1 MTQLVR
7 DAVRA
12 AIAAALDDAQQH
24 GALPRLPGAEIAVER
39 PQKPEHGDYASS
51 VALRLAGTVKRK
63 PLDVAQAIADSI
75 QTGPLIDAVEVAP
88 PGFINLRLSP
98 HWKREQVNDILADP
112 HAWGSIDI
120 GHGQKLQVE
129 FVSAN
134 PTGPLQVGNGR
145 GAVLGD
151 ALASVL
157 AAAGYNVER
166 EYYVN
171 DAGTQVRVFAET
183 LHVRYQQ
190 HFGRDVE
197 VPAEGY
203 QGRYIVDLAEAIAAD
218 VGQQYLQPEGAPPPP
233 SDQPDP
239 LATEGLRRMLDQI
252 RADLGLLGINFDQW
266 FSEASLLSPRDALDG
281 RSVYDTAMARLRE
294 GGHVVE
300 KEGAVWFASSSDDD
314 KDNVIVRSSGEPT
327 YFATD
332 IAYHFDKFALR
343 RFDRVINVWGADH
356 QGHVAR
362 TKAATAAVAG
372 AANAQ
377 AEHGLE
383 MLLYQLVHLRRGGE
397 RVRMSK
403 RTGELVTLRELVQ
416 EVGPDVTRYFMLERS
431 ADAQMDFDLELATS
445 QDPKQNPVSYVQYA
459 HARCASI
466 LRTAAAEGLDAPT
479 PESTADVQLLVEPTE
494 IALIDAMLRLP
505 ELVELMATKLE
516 PHHLTTYALELA
528 QQFTQFYGACRVVDP
543 SAPDRSRARL
553 KLTRAAQI
561 VLARAL
567 GLMGVAAPD
576 EM

>member
-1 MTQLVR
+1 MTQLARDEVR
-7 DAVRA
+7 SAL
-12 AIAAALDDAQQH
+12 AAALGDAQAR
-24 GALPRLPGAEIAVER
+24 GALPRLPGVKIAVER

-63 PLDVAQAIADSI
+63 PLDVAQAIADSVVTGGLI
-75 QTGPLIDAVEVAP
+75 QSVDVAP
-88 PGFINLRLSP
+88 PGFINLRLAP
-98 HWKREQVNDILADP
+98 DWKRAQIDAVLAAPDT
-112 HAWGSIDI
+112 WGSIDL
-120 GHGQKLQVE
+120 GAGRKLQVE

-157 AAAGYNVER
+157 AAAGYDVQR

-171 DAGTQVRVFAET
+171 DAGTQVRVFTET
-183 LHVRYQQ
+183 LYVRYQQ
-190 HFGRDVE
+190 HLGRDVE

-203 QGRYIVDLAEAIAAD
+203 QGRYMVELAEAIAAEAGD
-218 VGQQYLQPEGAPPPP
+218 RFLQPEGEPGPEA
-233 SDQPDP
+233 
-239 LATEGLRRMLDQI
+239 LGAEGLRRMLDQI
-252 RADLGLLGINFDQW
+252 RDDLASLGVAFDEW
-266 FSEASLLSPRDALDG
+266 FSEASLLAPRPDLNDRSAYDA
-281 RSVYDTAMARLRE
+281 AMSRLRE
-294 GGHVVE
+294 GGQVVE
-300 KEGAVWFASSSDDD
+300 KEGAVWFAASSGDD

-332 IAYHFDKFALR
+332 IAYHFDKFVR
-343 RFDRVINVWGADH
+343 RGFDRVIDVWGADH

-362 TKAATAAVAG
+362 TKAATEAVGGPAG
-372 AANAQ
+372 
-377 AEHGLE
+377 GLE
-383 MLLYQLVHLRRGGE
+383 MLLYQLVHLRRGEE

-403 RTGELVTLRELVQ
+403 RTGELVTLRELVE
-416 EVGPDVTRYFMLERS
+416 EVGRDVTRYFMLQRS

-466 LRTAAAEGLDAPT
+466 LRNAAAEGLHPAQDGL
-479 PESTADVQLLVEPTE
+479 EGDVQLLSDPLEF
-494 IALIDAMLRLP
+494 ALIDAMLRLP
-505 ELVELMATKLE
+505 ELVEMMAAKLE

-528 QQFTQFYGACRVVDP
+528 QQFTQFYGACRVVDVE
-543 SAPDRSRARL
+543 APELSRARL

-561 VLARAL
+561 VLARSL
-567 GLMGVAAPD
+567 QLMGVSAPD

>member
-1 MTQLVR
+1 MAQLVR

-12 AIAAALDDAQQH
+12 AIAAALDDAQAR

-51 VALRLAGTVKRK
+51 VALRLAGTVKRR
-63 PLDVAQAIADSI
+63 PLDVAQAIADSLP
-75 QTGPLIDAVEVAP
+75 TGALIAAVEVAP
-88 PGFINLRLSP
+88 PGFINLRLAP
-98 HWKREQVNDILADP
+98 DWKRAQVDAVLAAPDS
-112 HAWGSIDI
+112 WGAIDL
-120 GHGQKLQVE
+120 GAGQRVQVE

-151 ALASVL
+151 VL
-157 AAAGYNVER
+157 AGVLDAAGYEVER

-171 DAGTQVRVFAET
+171 DAGAQVRIFGET
-183 LHVRYQQ
+183 LAARYAQ
-190 HFGRDVE
+190 HFGHAAE
-197 VPAEGY
+197 VPAGGY
-203 QGRYIVDLAEAIAAD
+203 QGRYMVELAEAIAAD
-218 VGQQYLQPEGAPPPP
+218 RGEEFLRLDGPARDALGA
-233 SDQPDP
+233 
-239 LATEGLRRMLDQI
+239 EGLRRMLDQI
-252 RADLGLLGINFDQW
+252 RGDLALLGVEFDVW
-266 FSEASLLSPRDALDG
+266 FSEASLLAPRDALDG
-281 RSVYDTAMARLRE
+281 RSAYETAMTYLRD

-300 KEGAVWFASSSDDD
+300 KEGAVWFASSARDD

-343 RFDRVINVWGADH
+343 GFDRVIDVWGADH

-362 TKAATAAVAG
+362 TKAATAAVTAAAREDAG
-372 AANAQ
+372 ADDRPAGD
-377 AEHGLE
+377 GLE
-383 MLLYQLVHLRRGGE
+383 MLLYQLVHLRRGDE

-403 RTGELVTLRELVQ
+403 RTGELVTLRELVE
-416 EVGPDVTRYFMLERS
+416 EVGRDVTRYFMLQRS

-466 LRTAAAEGLDAPT
+466 LRNGAKEGLQPGG
-479 PESTADVQLLVEPTE
+479 DVQALTSPSEL
-494 IALIDAMLRLP
+494 ALIDAMLRLP
-505 ELVELMATKLE
+505 ELVEMMATKLE
-516 PHHLTTYALELA
+516 PHHLTGYALELA
-528 QQFTQFYGACRVVDP
+528 QDFTQFYGACRVVNAEEP
-543 SAPDRSRARL
+543 ELSRARL

-561 VLARAL
+561 ALARTL
-567 GLMGVAAPD
+567 GLMGVRAPD

>member
-1 MTQLVR
+1 MDDTMSQLVR
-7 DAVRA
+7 DEVRD
-12 AIAAALDDAQQH
+12 ALASALQDAQER

-63 PLDVAQAIADSI
+63 PIEVAEAIAESV

-88 PGFINLRLSP
+88 PGFINLRLAQA
-98 HWKREQVNDILADP
+98 WKRSQVDAVLSAGEN
-112 HAWGSIDI
+112 WGRIDL
-120 GHGQKLQVE
+120 GAGKTLQVE

-151 ALASVL
+151 VLASVMQ
-157 AAAGYNVER
+157 AAGYDVQR

-171 DAGTQVRVFAET
+171 DAGAQIRIFADT
-183 LHVRYQQ
+183 LYARYQQ
-190 HFGRDVE
+190 QHGREAE
-197 VPAEGY
+197 VPQEGY
-203 QGRYIVDLAEAIAAD
+203 QGQYMVDLAAAIAGE
-218 VGQQYLQPEGAPPPP
+218 VGDQFLQPEGEPGPEG
-233 SDQPDP
+233 
-239 LATEGLRRMLDQI
+239 LAAEGLRRMIDRI
-252 RADLGLLGINFDQW
+252 RTDLVELGIDFDNW
-266 FSEASLLSPRDALDG
+266 FSEASLLASQDALSG
-281 RSVYDTAMARLRE
+281 KSAYEAAMEGLRA

-300 KEGAVWFASSSDDD
+300 KEGAVWFASASGDE

-332 IAYHFDKFALR
+332 IAYHYDKFVLR
-343 RFDRVINVWGADH
+343 GFDRVIDVWGADH

-362 TKAATAAVAG
+362 TKAATAAASGPAVDADD
-372 AANAQ
+372 
-377 AEHGLE
+377 GLE
-383 MLLYQLVHLRRGGE
+383 MLLYQLVHLRRGEE

-403 RTGELVTLRELVQ
+403 RTGELVTLQELIE
-416 EVGPDVTRYFMLERS
+416 EVGRDVTRYFMLQRS
-431 ADAQMDFDLELATS
+431 ADAQMDFDLDLAAN

-466 LRTAAAEGLDAPT
+466 LRNGAAEGIAPDG
-479 PESTADVQLLVEPTE
+479 DVQLLGEPTE
-494 IALIDAMLRLP
+494 LALIDYMLRLP

-516 PHHLTTYALELA
+516 PHHLTAYSLELA
-528 QQFTQFYGACRVVDP
+528 QEFTQFYGACRVVDAD
-543 SAPDRSRARL
+543 APDLSRARL

-567 GLMGVAAPD
+567 GLMGVSAPD

>member
-1 MTQLVR
+1 MPQLVR
-7 DAVRA
+7 DEVRD
-12 AIAAALDDAQQH
+12 ALASALRDAQER

-63 PLDVAQAIADSI
+63 PLEVAEAIAESI

-88 PGFINLRLSP
+88 PGFINLRLARA
-98 HWKREQVNDILADP
+98 WKLAQVDAVLAAG
-112 HAWGSIDI
+112 HQWGRIDL
-120 GHGQKLQVE
+120 GSAKTLQVE

-151 ALASVL
+151 VLASVL
-157 AAAGYNVER
+157 QAAGYDVQR

-171 DAGTQVRVFAET
+171 DAGAQIRIFADT
-183 LHVRYQQ
+183 LYARYQQ
-190 HFGRDVE
+190 HFGRDAE
-197 VPAEGY
+197 VAAEGY
-203 QGRYIVDLAEAIAAD
+203 QGQYMIDLAAAVAAD
-218 VGQQYLQPEGAPPPP
+218 AGDQYLRPEGEPHP
-233 SDQPDP
+233 SVVEPDD
-239 LATEGLRRMLDQI
+239 LAADGLRRMLDQI
-252 RADLGLLGINFDQW
+252 RADLGLLGVDFDNW
-266 FSEASLLSPRDALDG
+266 FSEASLLASQDVLDG
-281 RSVYDTAMARLRE
+281 KSAYEIAMDRLRE

-300 KEGAVWFASSSDDD
+300 KEGAVWFASASADD

-332 IAYHFDKFALR
+332 IAYHYDKFVLR
-343 RFDRVINVWGADH
+343 GFDRVIDVWGADH

-362 TKAATAAVAG
+362 TLAATAAVRPKEQATAAAG
-372 AANAQ
+372 GPDD
-377 AEHGLE
+377 GLE
-383 MLLYQLVHLRRGGE
+383 MLLYQLVHLRRGDE

-403 RTGELVTLRELVQ
+403 RTGELVTLQELIE
-416 EVGPDVTRYFMLERS
+416 EVGRDAARYFMLQRS
-431 ADAQMDFDLELATS
+431 ADAQMDFDLDLAAS

-466 LRTAAAEGLDAPT
+466 LRNAAAEGLEPT
-479 PESTADVQLLVEPTE
+479 GDVQLLGEPTE
-494 IALIDAMLRLP
+494 LALIDYMLRLP

-528 QQFTQFYGACRVVDP
+528 QEFTQFYGACRVVDTD
-543 SAPDRSRARL
+543 APDLSRARL